1 MIARLT
7 SDNQLTLPTAV
18 LSEFPGI
25 EYFDVTADR
34 GRIVLMPVR
43 PSRTA
48 GVRARLAELGTSDD
62 DIAEAVTWARRS

>member
-25 EYFDVTADR
+25 EYFDVATDR
-34 GRIVLMPVR
+34 GRIVLVPV
-43 PSRTA
+43 PLSRA
-48 GVRARLAELGTSDD
+48 DAVRARLADQGF
-62 DIAEAVTWARRS
+62 